1 MCWLS
6 LCHVLSHSSESVTL
20 GDDGIIC
27 HDTEHSPMDD
37 EDERPPNHPR
47 EQGVVGADELDISR
61 DEHVAALD
69 TGRYVI
75 STGENRPP
83 APVDGGDSDGD
94 GDDRRPPGTDGTTQ
108 SDSEPTGERGE
119 SDRNTGAPELVLP
132 KDPKKRAVLARRLL
146 AERVGAVTADHA
158 LVTTALVDGEVTRHE
173 TVSDD
178 VTEVVNSFLSWYA
191 DAVGSP
197 DTPPDEVL
205 GILLL
210 ASEVQVTYPGR
221 AVEALATANGLD
233 RDDSIGDLLDAV
245 EEAGASFPPRRR

>member
-1 MCWLS
+1 
-6 LCHVLSHSSESVTL
+6 
-20 GDDGIIC
+20 
-27 HDTEHSPMDD
+27 MDD

-47 EQGVVGADELDISR
+47 EQGVVGAEDLDISR

-83 APVDGGDSDGD
+83 APVDDADDDDDGRQASDAAAAT
-94 GDDRRPPGTDGTTQ
+94 PPG
-108 SDSEPTGERGE
+108 SEDKNEDGERDKDA
-119 SDRNTGAPELVLP
+119 STPELVLP

-146 AERVGAVTADHA
+146 AERVGAVSADHA

-191 DAVGSP
+191 DAVGSA
-197 DTPPDEVL
+197 DTPRDEVL

-221 AVEALATANGLD
+221 AVEALATAHGLG

-245 EEAGASFPPRRR
+245 EETGASFPPRRR

>member
-1 MCWLS
+1 
-6 LCHVLSHSSESVTL
+6 
-20 GDDGIIC
+20 
-27 HDTEHSPMDD
+27 MDD
-37 EDERPPNHPR
+37 EDERPPTHPE
-47 EQGVVGADELDISR
+47 EQGVVGTDELDISR

-83 APVDGGDSDGD
+83 TPIDDEAGGESGPSDSNSDSDSDGAGRPD
-94 GDDRRPPGTDGTTQ
+94 TEAAGEDD
-108 SDSEPTGERGE
+108 ERDT
-119 SDRNTGAPELVLP
+119 STSTPELVLP

-146 AERVGAVTADHA
+146 AERVGAVRADHA
-158 LVTTALVDGEVTRHE
+158 LVTTALVDGEVARHE

-178 VTEVVNSFLSWYA
+178 VTDVVHSFLTWYA
-191 DAVGSP
+191 EAVGSA

-210 ASEVQVTYPGR
+210 ASEVQVTYPSR
-221 AVEALATANGLD
+221 AVEALAAANGLG

-245 EEAGASFPPRRR
+245 EETGASFPPRQR

>member
-1 MCWLS
+1 
-6 LCHVLSHSSESVTL
+6 
-20 GDDGIIC
+20 
-27 HDTEHSPMDD
+27 MDD
-37 EDERPPNHPR
+37 EDERPPTHPE
-47 EQGVVGADELDISR
+47 EQGVVGTDELDISR

-83 APVDGGDSDGD
+83 APVDDAAGNESDPSESDGTAD
-94 GDDRRPPGTDGTTQ
+94 P
-108 SDSEPTGERGE
+108 DSEAAGEG
-119 SDRNTGAPELVLP
+119 DGNTGAPELVLP

-146 AERVGAVTADHA
+146 AERVGAVRANHA

-178 VTEVVNSFLSWYA
+178 VTEVVHSFLTWYA
-191 DAVGSP
+191 EAVGSA
-197 DTPPDEVL
+197 DTPTDEVL

-221 AVEALATANGLD
+221 AVEALAAANGLD

-245 EEAGASFPPRRR
+245 EETGASFPPRRR

>member
-1 MCWLS
+1 
-6 LCHVLSHSSESVTL
+6 
-20 GDDGIIC
+20 
-27 HDTEHSPMDD
+27 MDD

-47 EQGVVGADELDISR
+47 EQGVVGTDELDISR

-75 STGENRPP
+75 STGEAKPP
-83 APVDGGDSDGD
+83 AADAAGDESQ
-94 GDDRRPPGTDGTTQ
+94 P
-108 SDSEPTGERGE
+108 SDSGETTGPDTEASGE
-119 SDRNTGAPELVLP
+119 GDEDAAAPELVLP

-146 AERVGAVTADHA
+146 AERVGAVRADHA
-158 LVTTALVDGEVTRHE
+158 LVTTALVDGNVARHE

-191 DAVGSP
+191 DAVGNA
-197 DTPPDEVL
+197 DTPRDEVL

-210 ASEVQVTYPGR
+210 ASEVRVTYPVR

-245 EEAGASFPPRRR
+245 EDTGASFPPRRR

>member
-1 MCWLS
+1 MCWLAI
-6 LCHVLSHSSESVTL
+6 CHVLSHSSESATD

-27 HDTEHSPMDD
+27 HGTEHSPMDD
-37 EDERPPNHPR
+37 EDERPPTHQR
-47 EQGVVGADELDISR
+47 EQGVVGTDELDISR

-75 STGENRPP
+75 STGEAKPP
-83 APVDGGDSDGD
+83 AADAA
-94 GDDRRPPGTDGTTQ
+94 DDESQP
-108 SDSEPTGERGE
+108 SDSGESTGSDTETSGEGDEHDERGE
-119 SDRNTGAPELVLP
+119 DAAAPELVLP

-146 AERVGAVTADHA
+146 AERVGAVRADHA
-158 LVTTALVDGEVTRHE
+158 LVTTALVDGNVARHE

-191 DAVGSP
+191 DAVGNA
-197 DTPPDEVL
+197 DTPRDEVL

-210 ASEVQVTYPGR
+210 ASEVRVTYPVR

-245 EEAGASFPPRRR
+245 EDTGASFPPRRR

>member
-1 MCWLS
+1 
-6 LCHVLSHSSESVTL
+6 
-20 GDDGIIC
+20 
-27 HDTEHSPMDD
+27 MDD

-47 EQGVVGADELDISR
+47 EQGVVGAEDLDISR

-75 STGENRPP
+75 STGDNRPP
-83 APVDGGDSDGD
+83 TPVDDAADDERQASDAAAAT
-94 GDDRRPPGTDGTTQ
+94 PPG
-108 SDSEPTGERGE
+108 SEDETEDGERGE
-119 SDRNTGAPELVLP
+119 DAPTPELVLP

-146 AERVGAVTADHA
+146 AERVGAVRADHA

-191 DAVGSP
+191 DAVGSA
-197 DTPPDEVL
+197 DTPRDEVL

-210 ASEVQVTYPGR
+210 ASEVQVTYPAR
-221 AVEALATANGLD
+221 AVEALATAHGLG

-245 EEAGASFPPRRR
+245 EDTGASFPPRRR

>member
-6 LCHVLSHSSESVTL
+6 ICHVLSRSSESITRA
-20 GDDGIIC
+20 DDGIIC
-27 HDTEHSPMDD
+27 HGTEHPPMDD
-37 EDERPPNHPR
+37 EDERPPTHPE
-47 EQGVVGADELDISR
+47 EQGVVGTDELDISR

-83 APVDGGDSDGD
+83 APVDDAAGNESDPSESDGTAD
-94 GDDRRPPGTDGTTQ
+94 P
-108 SDSEPTGERGE
+108 DSEAAGEG
-119 SDRNTGAPELVLP
+119 DGNTGAPELVLP

-146 AERVGAVTADHA
+146 AERVGAVRANHA

-178 VTEVVNSFLSWYA
+178 VTEVVHSFLTWYA
-191 DAVGSP
+191 EAVGSA
-197 DTPPDEVL
+197 DTPTDEVL

-221 AVEALATANGLD
+221 AVEALAAANGLD

-245 EEAGASFPPRRR
+245 EETGASFPPRRR

>member
-1 MCWLS
+1 
-6 LCHVLSHSSESVTL
+6 
-20 GDDGIIC
+20 
-27 HDTEHSPMDD
+27 MDD
-37 EDERPPNHPR
+37 EDERPPAHPE
-47 EQGVVGADELDISR
+47 EQGVVGTDELDISR

-83 APVDGGDSDGD
+83 TPVDDEAGGESGPSDSNSDSDSDGAT
-94 GDDRRPPGTDGTTQ
+94 RPGT
-108 SDSEPTGERGE
+108 EAAGEDDERDT
-119 SDRNTGAPELVLP
+119 STSAPELVLP

-146 AERVGAVTADHA
+146 AERVGAVRADHA
-158 LVTTALVDGEVTRHE
+158 LVTTALVDGEVARHE

-178 VTEVVNSFLSWYA
+178 VTDVVHSFLTWYA
-191 DAVGSP
+191 EAVGSA

-210 ASEVQVTYPGR
+210 ASEVQVTYPSR
-221 AVEALATANGLD
+221 AVEALAAANGLG

-245 EEAGASFPPRRR
+245 EETGASFPPRQR

>member
-1 MCWLS
+1 
-6 LCHVLSHSSESVTL
+6 
-20 GDDGIIC
+20 
-27 HDTEHSPMDD
+27 MDD
-37 EDERPPNHPR
+37 DDERPPTHPR
-47 EQGVVGADELDISR
+47 EQGVVGPDDLDISR

-83 APVDGGDSDGD
+83 APVDDAEDDGHQASDAAAATPSG
-94 GDDRRPPGTDGTTQ
+94 
-108 SDSEPTGERGE
+108 SEDGERDKDA
-119 SDRNTGAPELVLP
+119 STPELVLP

-146 AERVGAVTADHA
+146 AERVGAVSADHA

-191 DAVGSP
+191 DAIGSA

-245 EEAGASFPPRRR
+245 GETGASFPPRRR

>member
-1 MCWLS
+1 
-6 LCHVLSHSSESVTL
+6 
-20 GDDGIIC
+20 
-27 HDTEHSPMDD
+27 MDD
-37 EDERPPNHPR
+37 EDERPPTHPE
-47 EQGVVGADELDISR
+47 EQGVVGTDELDISR

-83 APVDGGDSDGD
+83 TPVDDAAGGGSGPSDSDSD
-94 GDDRRPPGTDGTTQ
+94 SDEAAHPDTEAAGDDDEKDAGT
-108 SDSEPTGERGE
+108 S
-119 SDRNTGAPELVLP
+119 APELVLP

-146 AERVGAVTADHA
+146 AERVGAVRADHA
-158 LVTTALVDGEVTRHE
+158 LVTTALVDGEVARHE

-178 VTEVVNSFLSWYA
+178 VTEVVHSFLSWYA
-191 DAVGSP
+191 EAVGSA

-210 ASEVQVTYPGR
+210 ASEVQVTYPSR
-221 AVEALATANGLD
+221 AVEALAAANGLG

-245 EEAGASFPPRRR
+245 EETGASFPPRQR